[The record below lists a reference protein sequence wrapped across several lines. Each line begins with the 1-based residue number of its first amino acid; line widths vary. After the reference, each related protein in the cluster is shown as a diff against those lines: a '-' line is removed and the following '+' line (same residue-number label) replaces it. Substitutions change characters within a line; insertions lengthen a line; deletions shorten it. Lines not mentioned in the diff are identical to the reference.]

1 VIIYIHGF
9 GSSGLGG
16 KASLFRDYFRTKNI
30 PYIAPSLSY
39 VPALAMATLEELIG
53 SYDEVSLIGSSLG
66 GYYAIYLA
74 EKYGLKVTLINPAV
88 MSAKTLAHAAS
99 KEGLSLNYYDLS
111 KFEWCKSHLGML
123 RKYKIKETASINCL
137 LLLQK
142 DDDVLDY
149 KEALEKFP
157 QAILVLEEGGS
168 HSFENIESHFD
179 RIEKF
184 LL

>member
-1 VIIYIHGF
+1 MIIYIHGF

-16 KASLFRDYFRTKNI
+16 KASLFRDYFRAKNI

-39 VPALAMATLEELIG
+39 VPELAMETLEELID

-66 GYYAIYLA
+66 GYYTICLA

-88 MSAKTLAHAAS
+88 MSAKTLAHSAS
-99 KEGLSLNYYDLS
+99 QEGLSLNYYDLS
-111 KFEWCKSHLGML
+111 KFEWNQSHLEML
-123 RKYKIKETASINCL
+123 KKYEVKQTKSTKYL

-149 KEALEKFP
+149 TEALAKLP
-157 QAILVLEEGGS
+157 QATLVLEEGGS
-168 HSFENIESHFD
+168 HSFENIESHFE